1 MRRVCLRSGRALPD
15 DARVLVGG
23 LAVGAMNARYASR
36 AAGTNRIQAGSMGGH
51 LAMLSENV
59 PAFLAAAIFS
69 GTRQRET

>member
-1 MRRVCLRSGRALPD
+1 MRRVCLQPGWELPD

-51 LAMLSENV
+51 LAMISEKF

-69 GTRQRET
+69 GTRQRDT